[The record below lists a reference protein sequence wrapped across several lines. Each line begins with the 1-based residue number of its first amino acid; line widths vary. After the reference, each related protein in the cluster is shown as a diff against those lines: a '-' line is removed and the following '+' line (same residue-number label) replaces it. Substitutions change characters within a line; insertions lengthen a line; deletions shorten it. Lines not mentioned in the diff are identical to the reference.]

1 MRSQR
6 SADKLII
13 KVVDKMAKNIFLFSG
28 QGSQYV
34 GMASELYNSF
44 EGAKAVFDKANEVL
58 GYDIA
63 KISFEGPDEEL
74 NKTINSQPAIM
85 ACSLAAFEA
94 AKASGITFD
103 GVAGHSLGE
112 YAAMVAAG
120 VVSIDDGFKLI
131 KARAAAM
138 QKAAESSD
146 GAMYAIIGLDAS
158 EVEKVCESVEGYVVP
173 VNYNSAVQTV
183 IAGDKEP
190 CEKAA
195 EQFAAMK
202 KKAIKLNVA
211 SAFHSKLMQSAAD
224 EFITAA
230 KTVTYNTPE
239 KEFYSNVP
247 GAKLSDFSGMADM
260 LARHI
265 VSPVRFT
272 SELAAMNDAGYENYI
287 ELGPNKVL
295 TGLVKKTLKG
305 SSAMNI
311 ENLETLEK
319 AKAALGL

>member
-1 MRSQR
+1 
-6 SADKLII
+6 
-13 KVVDKMAKNIFLFSG
+13 MAKNVFLFSG

-34 GMASELYNSF
+34 GMAKELY
-44 EGAKAVFDKANEVL
+44 EGFPAAKAYFDKASEVL
-58 GYDIA
+58 GFDIA
-63 KISFEGPDEEL
+63 GICFNGPEEEL

-85 ACSLAAFEA
+85 ATSLAAFA
-94 AKASGITFD
+94 AATESDITFD

-112 YAAMVAAG
+112 YAAIVAAG
-120 VVSIDDGFKLI
+120 VVSVDDGFKLI

-138 QKAAESSD
+138 QKAAESSS
-146 GAMYAIIGLDAS
+146 GAMYAIIGLDAD
-158 EVEKVCESVEGYVVP
+158 EVERVCEQTEGYVVP

-183 IAGDKEP
+183 IAGEADA
-190 CEKAA
+190 CERAA
-195 EQFAAMK
+195 AVFAGMK

-224 EFITAA
+224 EFIETA
-230 KTVTYNTPE
+230 KTIAFNTPRV
-239 KEFYSNVP
+239 EFYSNVL
-247 GAKLSDFSGMADM
+247 GTKLDDISNMPEM

-272 SELAAMNDAGYENYI
+272 SELNEMEKAGYENFI

-305 SSAMNI
+305 KTAVNI
-311 ENLETLEK
+311 ENSETLGK
-319 AKAALGL
+319 ALEAVNG

>member
-1 MRSQR
+1 MS
-6 SADKLII
+6 
-13 KVVDKMAKNIFLFSG
+13 KNIFLFSG

-34 GMASELYNSF
+34 GMGKELAEKYP
-44 EGAKAVFDKANEVL
+44 GAKAVFDTAKEVL
-58 GYDIA
+58 GYDIGA
-63 KISFEGPDEEL
+63 VAFEGPEEEL

-94 AKASGITFD
+94 ARAEGIDFD

-120 VVSIDDGFKLI
+120 VVSIEDGFKLI

-138 QKAAESSD
+138 QKAAEESEGS
-146 GAMYAIIGLDAS
+146 MYAIIGLDAA
-158 EVEKVCESVEGYVVP
+158 EVEKICEETEGYVVP

-183 IAGDKEP
+183 IAGETAA

-195 EQFAAMK
+195 GKFAEMK

-224 EFITAA
+224 EFVKTAE
-230 KTVTYNTPE
+230 TVHFNAPD
-239 KEFYSNVP
+239 KEFYSNVLGEKLTDFDDMP
-247 GAKLSDFSGMADM
+247 KLLAK
-260 LARHI
+260 HI

-272 SELAAMNDAGYENYI
+272 SELAEMDKAGYENYI

-305 SSAMNI
+305 RTAVNI
-311 ENLETLEK
+311 ENAATLEK
-319 AKAALGL
+319 ALAAVNN

>member
-1 MRSQR
+1 
-6 SADKLII
+6 
-13 KVVDKMAKNIFLFSG
+13 MAKNIFLFSG

-34 GMASELYNSF
+34 GMAKELYNAYD
-44 EGAKAVFDKANEVL
+44 GAKAVFETANSIL

-63 KISFEGPDEEL
+63 NICFNGPDTEL
-74 NKTINSQPAIM
+74 NKTANSQPAIM

-94 AKASGITFD
+94 AKTEGITFD

-120 VVSIDDGFKLI
+120 VVTMEDGFKLI

-138 QKAAESSD
+138 QKAAEEND
-146 GAMYAIIGLDAS
+146 GAMYAVIGLPAE
-158 EVEKVCESVEGYVVP
+158 EVEKVCEETEGYVVP
-173 VNYNSAVQTV
+173 VNYNSSVQTV
-183 IAGDKEP
+183 IAGETSA
-190 CEKAA
+190 CEAA
-195 EQFAAMK
+195 AAKFVEMK

-224 EFITAA
+224 EFIKTAETISFRPA
-230 KTVTYNTPE
+230 KVD
-239 KEFYSNVP
+239 FYSNLT
-247 GAKLSDFSGMADM
+247 GEKLEDFSDMPSM

-265 VSPVRFT
+265 VSPVKFT
-272 SELAAMNDAGYENYI
+272 SELALMDKAGYENYI

-305 SSAMNI
+305 ASAMNI
-311 ENLETLEK
+311 ENAATLEK
-319 AKAALGL
+319 ALEALK

>member
-1 MRSQR
+1 
-6 SADKLII
+6 
-13 KVVDKMAKNIFLFSG
+13 MAKNVFLFSG

-34 GMASELYNSF
+34 GMAKELY
-44 EGAKAVFDKANEVL
+44 EGFPAAKAYFDKASEVL
-58 GYDIA
+58 GFDIA
-63 KISFEGPDEEL
+63 DICFNGPEEEL

-85 ACSLAAFEA
+85 ATSLAAFA
-94 AKASGITFD
+94 AATESGITFD

-120 VVSIDDGFKLI
+120 VVSVDDGFKLI

-138 QKAAESSD
+138 QKAAESSS
-146 GAMYAIIGLDAS
+146 GAMYAIIGLDAD
-158 EVEKVCESVEGYVVP
+158 EVERVCEQTEGYVVP

-183 IAGDKEP
+183 IAGEADA
-190 CEKAA
+190 CERAA
-195 EQFAAMK
+195 AAFAGMK

-224 EFITAA
+224 EFIETA
-230 KTVTYNTPE
+230 KTIAFNAPKV
-239 KEFYSNVP
+239 EFYSNVL
-247 GAKLSDFSGMADM
+247 GTKLDDISNMPEM

-272 SELAAMNDAGYENYI
+272 SELNEMEKAGYENFI

-305 SSAMNI
+305 KTAVNI
-311 ENLETLEK
+311 ENSETLGK
-319 AKAALGL
+319 ALEAVNG

>member
-1 MRSQR
+1 MG
-6 SADKLII
+6 
-13 KVVDKMAKNIFLFSG
+13 KNVFLFSG

-34 GMASELYNSF
+34 GMGKELCERYPQ
-44 EGAKAVFDKANEVL
+44 AKAVFDTASSVL

-63 KISFEGPDEEL
+63 EIAFNGPEEEL
-74 NKTINSQPAIM
+74 GKTINSQPAIM

-94 AKASGITFD
+94 ARAEGIEFD

-120 VVSIDDGFKLI
+120 VVTMEDGFKLI

-138 QKAAESSD
+138 QKAADSSD
-146 GAMYAIIGLDAS
+146 GAMYAIIGLDAAQ
-158 EVEKVCESVEGYVVP
+158 VEKVCEETEGYVTA

-183 IAGDKEP
+183 IAGETKA
-190 CEKAA
+190 CEAAA
-195 EQFAAMK
+195 EKFTAMK
-202 KKAIKLNVA
+202 KRAIKLGVS
-211 SAFHSKLMQSAAD
+211 SAFHSKLMQPAAD
-224 EFITAA
+224 EFIEAA
-230 KTVTYNTPE
+230 KQISFKAAE
-239 KEFYSNVP
+239 KEFYSNVL
-247 GAKLSDFSGMADM
+247 GAKLEDFSNMPEL

-272 SELAAMNDAGYENYI
+272 SELECMNKAGYENFI

-305 SSAMNI
+305 ANAVNI
-311 ENLETLEK
+311 ENAATLEK
-319 AKAALGL
+319 ALAALGE

>member
-1 MRSQR
+1 
-6 SADKLII
+6 
-13 KVVDKMAKNIFLFSG
+13 MAKNVFLFSG

-34 GMASELYNSF
+34 GMGRELYESF
-44 EGAKAVFDKANEVL
+44 PAAKVYFDKAAEVL
-58 GYDIA
+58 GADIA
-63 KISFEGPDEEL
+63 DICFNGPDTEL

-85 ACSLAAFEA
+85 ATSLAAFA
-94 AKASGITFD
+94 AARESGIAFD

-120 VVSIDDGFKLI
+120 VVSADDGFKLI

-138 QKAAESSD
+138 QKAADNSS
-146 GAMYAIIGLDAS
+146 GAMYAIIGLDAE
-158 EVEKVCESVEGYVVP
+158 EVEKICEQTEGYVVP

-183 IAGDKEP
+183 IAGETDA
-190 CEKAA
+190 CERAA
-195 EQFAAMK
+195 AVFTEMK

-224 EFITAA
+224 EFIETA
-230 KTVTYNTPE
+230 KTITFNTP
-239 KEFYSNVP
+239 KVEFYSNVL
-247 GAKLSDFSGMADM
+247 GAKLEDVSNMPEM

-272 SELAAMNDAGYENYI
+272 SELTEMEKAGYENFI

-305 SSAMNI
+305 KTAVNI
-311 ENLETLEK
+311 ENTQTLDK
-319 AKAALGL
+319 ATQTING